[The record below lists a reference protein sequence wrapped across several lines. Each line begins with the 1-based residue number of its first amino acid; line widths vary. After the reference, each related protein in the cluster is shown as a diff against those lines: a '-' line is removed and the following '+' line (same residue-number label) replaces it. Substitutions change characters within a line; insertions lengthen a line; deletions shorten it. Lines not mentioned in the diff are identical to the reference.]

1 MLETGESIRNA
12 ISAMDFCDVLIS
24 IKVFSI
30 SLIHLY
36 HMLTFTMCFFNMMK
50 LVTITHFGP
59 SGDHQLSSLDISQ

>member
-12 ISAMDFCDVLIS
+12 IAAMDFCDVLIS
-24 IKVFSI
+24 LKFFSI

-36 HMLTFTMCFFNMMK
+36 HMLSFFNMMK